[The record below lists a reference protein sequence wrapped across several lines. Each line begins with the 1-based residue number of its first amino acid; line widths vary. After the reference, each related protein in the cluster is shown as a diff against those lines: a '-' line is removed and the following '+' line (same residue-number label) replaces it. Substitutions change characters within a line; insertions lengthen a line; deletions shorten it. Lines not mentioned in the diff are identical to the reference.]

1 MIILKIFLYI
11 LLGIV
16 VLVGALLTMNLK
28 LYVRLTDSLEL
39 RAGVGFIMLTLVP
52 AKRRKPV
59 DLRDFTYEKHAK
71 RLTKE
76 RAKRE
81 KASKKKK
88 LKELSKKAEQTAA
101 DEASAEKNGKKPKKF
116 TLEAITE
123 LVEFVLEEFPRFT
136 SYIHTEIRELDIAV
150 AGKDA
155 ADCAIKYGVISQL
168 TSYLLEILD
177 NGTKMKPICDDTV
190 SVRADFLAEKT
201 VYRFDLRIR
210 LRLFSV
216 VRVGFH
222 TLVWF
227 IRSKL
232 K

>member
-16 VLVGALLTMNLK
+16 VLVGALLTMRLK
-28 LYVRLTDSLEL
+28 LYIRLTDSLEL
-39 RAGVGFIMLTLVP
+39 RAGVGAIVFTLVP
-52 AKRRKPV
+52 SKPRKAV
-59 DLRDFTYEKHAK
+59 DLSDFTYEKHAK

-88 LKELSKKAEQTAA
+88 LKALAKKAEQTAA
-101 DEASAEKNGKKPKKF
+101 DEAAAEKSGKAPKKF
-116 TLEAITE
+116 TIEAITE
-123 LVEFVLEEFPRFT
+123 LVKFVIDEFPRFT

-168 TSYLLEILD
+168 TSYLIEILD
-177 NGTKMKPICDDTV
+177 NGTAMKPLCNDTV
-190 SVRADFLAEKT
+190 SVYADFLAKKT